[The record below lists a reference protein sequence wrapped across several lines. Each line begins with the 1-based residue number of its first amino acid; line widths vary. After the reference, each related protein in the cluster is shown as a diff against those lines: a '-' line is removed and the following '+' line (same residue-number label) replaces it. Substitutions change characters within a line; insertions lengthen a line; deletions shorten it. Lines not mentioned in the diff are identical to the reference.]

1 MKRVGIIGGMSWQS
15 TIEYYRGL
23 NALSE
28 KYGDGFSTID
38 IIIYSLNFKDV
49 ENFQRLNDWDSIEK
63 LVSLAAVNLER
74 AGADFLII
82 ASNTIHKILPYL
94 KMRVEIPFLSIIDAV
109 GDEINRRGGKKVA
122 LFGTRFIMEE
132 KFYIHGLKEKTNA
145 EIIVP
150 EKKDRNTIDRII
162 FEELTKD
169 IINDKSKKVL
179 LNIIKK
185 LKKEGADGV
194 ILGCTELLSII
205 SQEIS
210 PISVFDSTNIHIK
223 KTFEFALKDN

>member
-28 KYGDGFSTID
+28 KYGNGFSTID
-38 IIIYSLNFKDV
+38 IIIYSLNFRDI

-63 LVSLAAVNLER
+63 MVSLAAVNLER
-74 AGADFLII
+74 AGAAFLII
-82 ASNTIHKILPYL
+82 ASNTIHKILPYV
-94 KMRVEIPFLSIIDAV
+94 KMRVEIPFLSIVDAI
-109 GDEINRRGGKKVA
+109 GDEINRRENKKVA
-122 LFGTRFIMEE
+122 LLGTRFTMEE
-132 KFYIHGLKEKTNA
+132 KFYIKGLSEKTKA

-150 EKKDRNTIDRII
+150 EKKDREIIDRII

-169 IINDKSKKVL
+169 IISDKSRSVL
-179 LNIIKK
+179 LNIIEK
-185 LKKEGADGV
+185 LKKDGADGV
-194 ILGCTELLSII
+194 ILGCTELPLII

-210 PISVFDSTNIHIK
+210 PISLFNSTEIHIK
-223 KTFEFALKDN
+223 KAFEFALKDN